1 MKVWLSQHRHALA
14 LTLRRLLG
22 SPFATLFSV
31 LVIGIALSLPA
42 GLYVLL
48 HNLGTASG
56 NVSAAP
62 QLSVFLAL
70 DTSRQDGLRMQ
81 GRLQR
86 HASIRDVRFI
96 PREQALQEL
105 KQNAGVGAVVESLPR
120 NPLPDALVVTA
131 KSDDPAALEGLRD
144 ELRQWPKIAHVQLD
158 SAWAERLAALLK
170 LGRQA
175 VLILAVLLG
184 IALVAITGNTI
195 RLQILT
201 QREEIEVAKLIGATD
216 AFIRRPL
223 LYFGALQ
230 GLLGGAAAWLVV
242 SASLHLLNTGVAELA
257 ALYAADFKLNALSS
271 GDSVRLLLLSTGLG
285 WLGAYVSVA
294 RHLRLIEPR

>member
-1 MKVWLSQHRHALA
+1 MKVWLAQHRQALA

-22 SPFATLFSV
+22 NPFSTLFSV

-70 DTSRQDGLRMQ
+70 DASRQDVTQ
-81 GRLQR
+81 IQARLQR

-96 PREQALQEL
+96 PREQALQDL
-105 KQNAGVGAVVESLPR
+105 KQNAGVGDVVASLPH
-120 NPLPDALVVTA
+120 NPLPDALVVTP
-131 KSDDPAALEGLRD
+131 KSDDPAALGRLRD

-201 QREEIEVAKLIGATD
+201 QREEIEVARLIGATD

-230 GLLGGAAAWLVV
+230 GLTGGAAAWLVV

-257 ALYAADFKLNALSS
+257 ALYAADFKLSALNS
-271 GDSVRLLLLSTGLG
+271 GDSARLLLLSTGLG